1 MINVNSIQ
9 IADLQDADRFH
20 EFQKAVVEAVETGH
34 ASDVLDFRIRMQDF
48 FREYADLEVEK
59 PELFRNYRKIILYI
73 ELEEFEF
80 LTEDLQ
86 CTLIQKYFDS
96 FAQLRLD
103 ICHKVDLALL
113 LEDDLLR
120 DDKRDTFMAALLQNQ
135 TYIGSENIEVE
146 GVAVSPT
153 IGNWTKKYR
162 FKFGFRHQSDMIR
175 MDFCSRDDARTL
187 SERDQGRLRLLV
199 DLIEQLKVEPQREEE
214 TEQQPVPA
222 ARVEN
227 FSPLYVPIKKPKV
240 PLSQVPKLNQMA
252 SDIQPRTTLQ
262 SSYSGMPKTAV
273 RPNYGEAPADQ
284 QPSAQVTSSGVA
296 FRSLADLHSL
306 DLPFVQNLGEN
317 FASFIAMVKTE
328 VQKVYTRS
336 PESKPPII
344 ELWRQSPLFML
355 YNEMSEE
362 SMQTRQPISAIA
374 EQRNKNGQPTLTK
387 EQFNFVADLSKT
399 IQ

>member
-48 FREYADLEVEK
+48 FREYADLEVQK

-86 CTLIQKYFDS
+86 CILIQKYFDS

-146 GVAVSPT
+146 GNAVSPT

-162 FKFGFRHQSDMIR
+162 FKFGFKHQSDMIR
-175 MDFCSRDDARTL
+175 MDFCARDEARTL
-187 SERDQGRLRLLV
+187 SERDQSRLRLLV
-199 DLIEQLKVEPQREEE
+199 DLIEQLKVEPQKEEE
-214 TEQQPVPA
+214 VEQEVVSPA
-222 ARVEN
+222 RPEN

-240 PLSQVPKLNQMA
+240 PLSQVPKLNQFA
-252 SDIQPRTTLQ
+252 SDIQPRSTLQ
-262 SSYSGMPKTAV
+262 PSYGAMPRSGV
-273 RPNYGEAPADQ
+273 RPRYDQAPVQ
-284 QPSAQVTSSGVA
+284 QPSPQMTSSGVS

-306 DLPFVQNLGEN
+306 DVAFVQNLGEHMG
-317 FASFIAMVKTE
+317 SFVEMVKTE
-328 VQKVYTRS
+328 VQKVYARS

-362 SMQTRQPISAIA
+362 SMQTRQPIAAIS
-374 EQRNKNGQPTLTK
+374 ERRSRTGQPTLTK
-387 EQFNFVADLSKT
+387 EQFNLVADLSKT